1 LPPFQYVEAFEAIQ
15 SNSLPQPSSPTPG
28 ADPFHSQTLAGVHY
42 HSDLLTPYWNPEAG
56 LAFDVTGADG
66 LPVLGE
72 HHSFQEMFSQASF
85 VKTVR
90 DLLSLSEES
99 PFLRWLGDSRLAFR
113 AYGAAAQPD
122 DARVFT
128 LGGGALFRGY
138 DLSQRQGSMAWVA
151 SAEWRI
157 PLVQRVN
164 LDLLDHA
171 VGVRNVYGA
180 PFYDVGDAYLNGK
193 ESGPIAHAVGAGL
206 RIDVAWFSLIE
217 RTIVRFDV
225 AKTVNDN
232 TPLQFWFGLDHPF

>member
-1 LPPFQYVEAFEAIQ
+1 
-15 SNSLPQPSSPTPG
+15 
-28 ADPFHSQTLAGVHY
+28 
-42 HSDLLTPYWNPEAG
+42 
-56 LAFDVTGADG
+56 
-66 LPVLGE
+66 
-72 HHSFQEMFSQASF
+72 MSF

-90 DLLSLSEES
+90 DLMSLSEES

-128 LGGGALFRGY
+128 LGGGELFRGY

-151 SAEWRI
+151 SAGMADSDRAAGQSATCSIMWWA
-157 PLVQRVN
+157 L
-164 LDLLDHA
+164 
-171 VGVRNVYGA
+171 RNVYGA

-193 ESGPIAHAVGAGL
+193 ESGPIAHAVGVGL

-232 TPLQFWFGLDHPF
+232 TPCAILVRAGPSVLERAARSRCQAGELRHTAFPPD